1 MNEARHLA
9 GEAVSCNATARA
21 GRRLVGGHGHIT
33 GWTWRPVPEPKLT
46 VLAPRGQAWELTRY
60 QAYQAQL
67 AGHTIGE
74 TFTRAAAFLQH
85 AVADAPALTDG

>member
-1 MNEARHLA
+1 M
-9 GEAVSCNATARA
+9 
-21 GRRLVGGHGHIT
+21 
-33 GWTWRPVPEPKLT
+33 
-46 VLAPRGQAWELTRY
+46 TRY

-74 TFTRAAAFLQH
+74 TFTRAAEFLNQ